1 MKAIFERELNSY
13 FNGIQGYLCA
23 AFILLFAGLYCMS
36 VNLTQGYVNFEY
48 VLSNMVFILLIV
60 IPILTMR
67 VISEE
72 RRQKTDQLLYSL
84 PLGSAKIIIG
94 KYLAVLVVL
103 ALPCA
108 ILCVYPYI
116 LSMYGDVPLRVAYI
130 SIFAFFMLA
139 ASLASIGVFISSTTE
154 NQGIAAGICFVCMLL
169 LYFGASLASF
179 VPATAIASLITLA
192 AIIALFGLILY
203 LLVKS
208 VVIAAAA
215 SLLAE
220 GALALVYFLAPTAF
234 EGLIPTIVE
243 NISVFDRFYNFTYGI
258 FDLNAVVYFIS
269 VIVVFLFLS
278 MQSLEKRRW
287 S

>member
-60 IPILTMR
+60 ITNLTMR